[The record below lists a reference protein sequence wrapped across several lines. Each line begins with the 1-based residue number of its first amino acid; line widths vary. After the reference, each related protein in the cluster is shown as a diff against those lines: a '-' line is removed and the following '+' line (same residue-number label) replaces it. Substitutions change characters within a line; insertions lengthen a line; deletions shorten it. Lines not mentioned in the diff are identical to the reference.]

1 MQGGEECVEAG
12 YTGRK
17 FVTMQGVT
25 NILAITAKLGRLNEA
40 SQWNVRSKCWTD
52 EIRSVQKF
60 RRKGMSNLLSMTT
73 NRRSF

>member
-1 MQGGEECVEAG
+1 MEAG

-52 EIRSVQKF
+52 EIRSVQNV
-60 RRKGMSNLLSMTT
+60 S
-73 NRRSF
+73 